1 NVPKYMQELVGDLVE
16 GEVEVQAPLLS
27 KEVVFEVQGDQGQ
40 CSTSVELRPAE
51 PLEGWDKSFSG
62 GGDGMTVTLSF
73 RMREGKGEVNVT
85 WHWQLDTSLD
95 PRSQVEAL
103 RMMEALAGEGEVRLL
118 DPASGN
124 EITKGP
130 TPTGLFGQELASL
143 KQVLE
148 DVISLQDWLG
158 EEIEVPEEIKGAEAV
173 ALRRVALLLEGRRS
187 SWQSASIGMAS
198 DTDREQLEEGGVLQV
213 RQELE
218 IELFGKRYPLGEEVT
233 YVDRYRLART
243 EPGMGGGIVFILE
256 PEEGSEMMKRLER
269 KRS

>member
-1 NVPKYMQELVGDLVE
+1 MENVPKYMQELVSDLVE

-27 KEVVFEVQGDQGQ
+27 KEVLFEVQGNRG
-40 CSTSVELRPAE
+40 SVLNLGRPA
-51 PLEGWDKSFSG
+51 PGRAARGLGQVLLG
-62 GGDGMTVTLSF
+62 RRRRNDGHAQL
-73 RMREGKGEVNVT
+73 RIREGKGEVNIT
-85 WHWQLDTSLD
+85 WHWNLDTSLD
-95 PRSQVEAL
+95 PRSQV
-103 RMMEALAGEGEVRLL
+103 EALAGEGEVRLL

-130 TPTGLFGQELASL
+130 TPAGLFGQELASL

-158 EEIEVPEEIKGAEAV
+158 EEIEVPEEIKGAEAA
-173 ALRRVALLLEGRRS
+173 ALRRVALLLEGKRS

-198 DTDREQLEEGGVLQV
+198 DTDRGQLEEGGVLQV
-213 RQELE
+213 RQDLE

-233 YVDRYRLART
+233 YVDRHRLART
-243 EPGMGGGIVFILE
+243 EPGTGDGIVFILE